1 MCLPGHIS
9 PASVFKHLTVLDL
22 SDHRLSS
29 PIPQEVLTL
38 SMVVHLNIPTN
49 KFTEME
55 VIPYP
60 SADLQFRVLDAHANR
75 LRGHPPISLVNVAR
89 LSSIDLSHNQVSGRI
104 PVEYGPKP
112 GSSWKSLF
120 LEDNFLTGNPPPQF
134 IDRTVAVCN
143 SLARNCL
150 RCPLNI
156 RFCREQWPGL
166 EWSQNLRS
174 YHIHSGSSWKFYVL
188 KFIVVVISN
197 GISFYFLIK
206 CGIHVEFASKI
217 KFSGSSEGECVII
230 CTIH

>member
-1 MCLPGHIS
+1 MSHNVLSGHIS

-22 SDHRLSS
+22 SDHRLSN

-38 SMVVHLNIPTN
+38 PMVVRLNIPTN

-60 SADLQFRVLDAHANR
+60 SADLQHRVLDAHANR
-75 LRGHPPISLVNVAR
+75 LHGHPPISLVNVAR
-89 LSSIDLSHNQVSGRI
+89 LSSIDLSHNQFSGRI

-134 IDRTVAVCN
+134 IDRTVAACN

-166 EWSQNLRS
+166 ECVGHQDHRKNLRS
-174 YHIHSGSSWKFYVL
+174 YHIHSGSS
-188 KFIVVVISN
+188 
-197 GISFYFLIK
+197 
-206 CGIHVEFASKI
+206 
-217 KFSGSSEGECVII
+217 
-230 CTIH
+230 